1 MMVKWL
7 AFLILHLVGIGVG
20 AGLLWWFV
28 LPGQPGEALADAI
41 TAGAVA
47 GWAEI
52 ISMRLGWWQ

>member
-1 MMVKWL
+1 MAKWQ
-7 AFLILHLVGIGVG
+7 AFLLLHLVGIGVG

-28 LPGQPGEALADAI
+28 FLNQPDEALADAI

-52 ISMRLGWWQ
+52 ISMRLGWWR

>member
-1 MMVKWL
+1 MVKWQV
-7 AFLILHLVGIGVG
+7 FLLLHLVGIGVG

-28 LPGQPGEALADAI
+28 FPDQPDEALADAV

-52 ISMRLGWWQ
+52 ISMRLGLWR